1 MSSTAPDVAVSPSRV
16 RAAIRGTYVAF
27 IASGFAFASWAS
39 RIPQVRDRLHL
50 EPSDLG
56 LVLLAIALGSV
67 LALPLSG
74 PVISR
79 RGSRWTVTA
88 MALLHAAGLAI
99 AAAGYLGGVLPVVV
113 GLFLFGFGIG
123 AWDVAMNVQAALVE
137 RHLGRSIMPRFHAGY
152 SVGTVG
158 GALAGAV
165 VVASGIPVTVHLA
178 VVAALVAIIVPLGV
192 RGFLPDRE
200 VVPAGD
206 RARGSAEGGALR
218 SLAAWTERRTLLIGV
233 FVLAFAFAEGTAND
247 WISLA
252 MIDGYQV
259 PAAIGT
265 LAFAVF
271 LTAMTI
277 GRWFGP
283 GLLDRRGRVPVV
295 RGLTVLALVGLVL
308 FVAGPWVA
316 IAFVGAALWGVG
328 VSLGFPVGM
337 SAGAD
342 DPARAAARVSVI
354 SSIGYCAFLAGP
366 PLVGFLGQH
375 LGVLHA
381 QTAVAVLLA
390 VAALVAGNVRPLR
403 PSAPTGDVHP
413 PGDGGARSA

>member
-1 MSSTAPDVAVSPSRV
+1 MSSTAPDVTVSPSRV

-56 LVLLAIALGSV
+56 LVLLAIALGSI

-192 RGFLPDRE
+192 RGFLPDQE

-265 LAFAVF
+265 LGFAVF
-271 LTAMTI
+271 LTAMT
-277 GRWFGP
+277 
-283 GLLDRRGRVPVV
+283 
-295 RGLTVLALVGLVL
+295 
-308 FVAGPWVA
+308 
-316 IAFVGAALWGVG
+316 
-328 VSLGFPVGM
+328 
-337 SAGAD
+337 
-342 DPARAAARVSVI
+342 
-354 SSIGYCAFLAGP
+354 
-366 PLVGFLGQH
+366 
-375 LGVLHA
+375 
-381 QTAVAVLLA
+381 
-390 VAALVAGNVRPLR
+390 
-403 PSAPTGDVHP
+403 
-413 PGDGGARSA
+413 